1 MDSARPTWSPA
12 CWRRDHGECD
22 ALTWCACLCHSTR
35 DLTRSNFVTEVT
47 VMTGRIKRI
56 NERGFAFVTAEEVD
70 YFFHRSAVVGSF
82 EELKVGDEVRFK
94 VIEDSPKGP
103 RADQVERV
111 TGATVDAPPDAEV
124 A

>member
-1 MDSARPTWSPA
+1 VLWSLA
-12 CWRRDHGECD
+12 CWRGGHGECD
-22 ALTWCACLCHSTR
+22 ALTWCGCLCHATHDRTR
-35 DLTRSNFVTEVT
+35 PNYATKEKET

-56 NERGFAFVTAEEVD
+56 NERGFAFATAGDVD
-70 YFFHRSAVVGSF
+70 YFFHRSAVLGSF
-82 EELKVGDEVRFK
+82 EELQVGEEVRFK

-111 TGATVDAPPDAEV
+111 GAADSPTDSPPAEV